1 MAYFEFFPKIEYNFN
16 NQKTLEMVD
25 IFRKVSFTQTTLN
38 NEALFDKFYLSNG
51 GSPEIVSFNLYG
63 SSQFSWMLFASNQ
76 IVNPHVNW
84 PREYT
89 SLISELNSKYNGKV
103 YYICRIPNILP
114 GDVMIKIQRAS
125 CNDPSVGGD
134 ASSAENYTGCSLSY
148 EDPITTYKIVKEWNQ
163 ELRYILGVGGSS
175 DFTEGDTFAILRKDI
190 QGNYKPVQFGNSS
203 GGETGPGSDGYVD
216 VTIDQETFSMFRIA
230 KIEEEKNAIVNFYQG
245 TIVAS
250 PYRKV
255 TSVDSNGS
263 LSNFYAYSN
272 ANKNT
277 YQSSTPIFAD
287 PEDFSGTVLDAYAN
301 GVLPTAITY
310 KTKIQID
317 LEENEKAFTIKN
329 LKRNYLDAASGL
341 FKQALNSNQGRVL
354 SIELNI

>member
-1 MAYFEFFPKIEYNFN
+1 MAYFEFFPTIEYTFN

-25 IFRKVSFTQTTLN
+25 IFRKVSFTQNTLN
-38 NEALFDKFYLSNG
+38 NEAIFDRFYLSNG

-63 SSQFSWMLFASNQ
+63 SSQFSWMLFAANQ
-76 IVNPHVNW
+76 IVNPHTNW

-89 SLISELNSKYNGKV
+89 SLVSELNSKYNGKV

-114 GDVMIKIQRAS
+114 GDVMIKIVKTS
-125 CNDPSVGGD
+125 CLPGFPDV
-134 ASSAENYTGCSLSY
+134 EIYTGCSFSY

-175 DFTEGDTFAILRKDI
+175 EFVNGDTFAILRKNSE
-190 QGNYKPVQFGNSS
+190 GEYKPVKFGNST
-203 GGETGPGSDGYVD
+203 GGETQPGSDGFVD
-216 VTIDQETFSMFRIA
+216 ITVDQETFTIFRIA
-230 KIEEEKNAIVNFYQG
+230 KVEEEKNAIVNFYQG

-255 TSVDSNGS
+255 TSVDSNGT
-263 LSNFYAYSN
+263 LSTYYAYSN
-272 ANKNT
+272 ANKNS
-277 YQSSTPIFAD
+277 YQGTTPVFSD
-287 PEDFSGTVLDAYAN
+287 PTDFSGTVLDAYVLD
-301 GVLPTAITY
+301 VLPTAITY

-317 LEENEKAFTIKN
+317 LEENEKSYTIKN
-329 LKRNYLDAASGL
+329 IKRNYLDAASGL

-354 SIELNI
+354 SIELNT